1 MLFNSYEFIFGFLP
15 LTFVL
20 YFLLSRMRNK
30 TPGKS
35 FLVMASLLFYSWWNI
50 YYLPVILF
58 SLFFNY
64 FFSLLLLRK
73 QLEKYLLKSLLIAGI
88 AVNLTLLGYFKYVNF
103 IIENINQVLN
113 SDIPLFEGLELP
125 IGISFYTFQQIAF
138 LVDTYKNKVKE
149 RKFIN
154 YSMFVTFFPQLIAG
168 PIVHH
173 KEMMP
178 QFADRKNSRIQSRNI
193 AAGLY
198 LFFIGLFKKVII
210 ADTFARWA
218 NMGFDQSVN
227 LGMIESWITSFSYS
241 FQLYFDFSG
250 YTDMAL
256 GLALMFNI
264 KLPFNFNSPYR
275 ATDIQDFWRRW
286 HMTLSRFL
294 KNYLYIPLGGNRK
307 GESRTLV
314 NLLIT
319 FILGGIWHG
328 AGWTFVF
335 WGFLHGIGT
344 VIQRLW
350 KKTNIVIPRPIA
362 WLITFNF
369 VNFAWIFFRAKTWQ
383 DAIKVIKGMFIYNGT
398 TGLNLENISGSL
410 ETYAW
415 IVGAFLFILLFKN
428 TNSIRD
434 DFKPGIKHLILLL
447 AIAIAGLL
455 NLYRMN
461 EFIYFGF

>member
-20 YFLLSRMRNK
+20 YFLLSRIRNK
-30 TPGKS
+30 TFGKS
-35 FLVMASLLFYSWWNI
+35 FLVLASLMFYSWWNV

-64 FFSLLLLRK
+64 FFSLLLLK
-73 QLEKYLLKSLLIAGI
+73 KHSQKFLLKSLLAVGI

-103 IIENINQVLN
+103 IIENLN
-113 SDIPLFEGLELP
+113 LVFKLDISLFENLELP

-178 QFADRKNSRIQSRNI
+178 QFADRKNAKVHSRHIS
-193 AAGLY
+193 AGLY
-198 LFFIGLFKKVII
+198 IFFIGLFKKVII

-227 LGMIESWITSFSYS
+227 PGLLESWITSFSYS

-250 YTDMAL
+250 YTDMAI

-314 NLLIT
+314 NLLTT

-328 AGWTFVF
+328 AGWTFMF
-335 WGFLHGIGT
+335 WGFLHGMGA
-344 VIQRLW
+344 VIQCLW
-350 KKTNIVIPRPIA
+350 GKTNIVIPRPIA
-362 WLITFNF
+362 WFITFNF
-369 VNFAWIFFRAKTWQ
+369 VNFAWIFFRAKNWQ
-383 DAIKVIKGMFIYNGT
+383 DAIKVIKGMFTYNGNMGIT
-398 TGLNLENISGSL
+398 LENISGSF
-410 ETYAW
+410 ETYLW
-415 IVGAFLFILLFKN
+415 VIGAFLFILLFKN
-428 TNSIRD
+428 TNSLRD
-434 DFKPGIKHLILLL
+434 NFKPGIRHLILLII
-447 AIAIAGLL
+447 IAITGLL

-461 EFIYFGF
+461 

>member
-1 MLFNSYEFIFGFLP
+1 
-15 LTFVL
+15 
-20 YFLLSRMRNK
+20 
-30 TPGKS
+30 
-35 FLVMASLLFYSWWNI
+35 
-50 YYLPVILF
+50 LPVILF

-64 FFSLLLLRK
+64 FFSLLLLK
-73 QLEKYLLKSLLIAGI
+73 KHFEKYYLKILLIIGI

-103 IIENINQVLN
+103 TIENINLLFN
-113 SDIPLFEGLELP
+113 LDISLFENLELP

-168 PIVHH
+168 LIVHH
-173 KEMMP
+173 SEMMP
-178 QFADRKNSRIQSRNI
+178 QFADRKNSRAQNRNI
-193 AAGLY
+193 SAGLY

-218 NMGFDQSVN
+218 NMGFDHSTS

-286 HMTLSRFL
+286 HMTLSQFL

-307 GESRTLV
+307 GESRTLI
-314 NLLIT
+314 NLMIT
-319 FILGGIWHG
+319 FILGGG
-328 AGWTFVF
+328 S
-335 WGFLHGIGT
+335 
-344 VIQRLW
+344 
-350 KKTNIVIPRPIA
+350 
-362 WLITFNF
+362 
-369 VNFAWIFFRAKTWQ
+369 
-383 DAIKVIKGMFIYNGT
+383 GMEQGGPLY
-398 TGLNLENISGSL
+398 S
-410 ETYAW
+410 
-415 IVGAFLFILLFKN
+415 GAFFMVLVQ
-428 TNSIRD
+428 
-434 DFKPGIKHLILLL
+434 
-447 AIAIAGLL
+447 
-455 NLYRMN
+455 
-461 EFIYFGF
+461 